1 MALIAYHASHEQFA
15 PSKLLDLVIKAERA
29 GFEAIHCSDHF
40 HPWNRNQG
48 QSGYTFSWLGAA
60 MQATQLPFSAV
71 CAPGQRYHPAIVAQA
86 IATLAELFPGRF
98 DIELGSGEAINESIT
113 GEHWPK
119 KEERN
124 QRLLESAN
132 IIRKLLEG
140 DEVNFEGKVKVKN
153 ARLYSLPSSKPLLF
167 CAAISQQTAAWAG
180 HWADGLITTAG
191 EMDGTGKKIEAF
203 RSKAGN
209 DKPCHIQLSFS
220 FASTKEEAAQGAF
233 EQWYTNILPLDK
245 LANLETVTDFEKEAS
260 GITIQ
265 DVADKIPLF
274 TSMTELMYW
283 VDTFSKLN
291 PARIVLHNV
300 HPDQEYFIQCF
311 ARERH

>member
-1 MALIAYHASHEQFA
+1 MALLALHASHEQFA
-15 PSKLLDLVIKAERA
+15 PSRLLDLVIKAENA

-40 HPWNRNQG
+40 EPWNRNQG

-60 MQATQLPFSAV
+60 MQATQLPFSVV
-71 CAPGQRYHPAIVAQA
+71 CAPGHRYHPAIIAQA
-86 IATLAELFPGRF
+86 IATIAELFPGRF
-98 DIELGSGEAINESIT
+98 HIELGSGEAINESIT
-113 GEHWPK
+113 GEPWPK

-132 IIRKLLEG
+132 LSEKLLEG

-167 CAAISQQTAAWAG
+167 CAAISEETSAWAG
-180 HWADGLITTAG
+180 QWADGLITTGG
-191 EMDGTGKKIEAF
+191 EIEETAKKLESF

-209 DKPCHIQLSFS
+209 DKPCNIQLRFS
-220 FASTKEEAAQGAF
+220 FASTKEEAGQGAF
-233 EQWYTNILPLDK
+233 EQWYTNILPSDK
-245 LANLETVTDFEKEAS
+245 LANLESVTEFEKEAS

-265 DVADKIPLF
+265 DVPEKIPLI
-274 TSMTELMYW
+274 TNIADLMYW
-283 VDTFSKLN
+283 VERFSKLN

-311 ARERH
+311 TREKH